1 MSEPEPESPPKGHV
15 LLVDPMASSRVVTL
29 TMLEEL
35 GHSVFPV
42 SDWDTGEDILLREEV
57 EAVVMAF
64 TGEGFDGVDAAGRLR
79 DRLPPQADLPL
90 IGTTDGLRR
99 GEEDEAMEAGFDILL
114 VRPFTLEELSGALAQ
129 ARKMRTP
136 PPVLDAEIRAAL
148 RKEHGPAALEAL
160 EDAAM
165 EVPSTRLVPLFRDGG
180 KPEDYAAA
188 GTAVAEAMDRIG
200 AIGAAS
206 AARRMAEHGDDGR
219 RFLFPLLSAVVAARV
234 ALRKDRF
241 QAAAADPIW
250 AASESKPSGDPP

>member
-1 MSEPEPESPPKGHV
+1 MSESEPEAPSALHV

-35 GHSVFPV
+35 GHTVFPV
-42 SDWDTGEDILLREEV
+42 SDWAAGEDILLREEV
-57 EAVVMAF
+57 EAVILAF

-90 IGTTDGLRR
+90 IGTSDGLRR

-114 VRPFTLEELSGALAQ
+114 IRPFTPEELSAALAQ
-129 ARKMRTP
+129 ARRMRTP
-136 PPVLDAEIRAAL
+136 PPVLDGDVRAAL
-148 RKEHGPAALEAL
+148 RKAHGPAALESF
-160 EDAAM
+160 EDVAM

-188 GTAVAEAMDRIG
+188 GAAVAEAMDRIG
-200 AIGAAS
+200 AIAAAS
-206 AARRMAEHGDDGR
+206 AARRMAENGEDGR
-219 RFLFPLLSAVVAARV
+219 RYLFPLLSAVVAARV

-250 AASESKPSGDPP
+250 AASESKPSGETP